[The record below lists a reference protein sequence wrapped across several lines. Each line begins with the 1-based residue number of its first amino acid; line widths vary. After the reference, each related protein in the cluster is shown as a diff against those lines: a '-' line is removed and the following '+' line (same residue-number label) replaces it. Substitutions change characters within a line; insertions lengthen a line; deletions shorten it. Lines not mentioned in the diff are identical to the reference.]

1 MGCVL
6 NGGTQML
13 SLLLDIDDVAK
24 LIKLSPATIEN
35 WAYGRK
41 PAPAGF
47 PDPIKVGRLLRY
59 RRADIEVWIGG
70 LGVPGNPA
78 PSGAVA
84 PLLRAKPKRLRG
96 RPRKMEAAL

>member
-1 MGCVL
+1 
-6 NGGTQML
+6 ML

-47 PDPIKVGRLLRY
+47 PAPIKVGRLLRY
-59 RRADIEVWIGG
+59 QD
-70 LGVPGNPA
+70 
-78 PSGAVA
+78 S
-84 PLLRAKPKRLRG
+84 
-96 RPRKMEAAL
+96 

>member
-35 WAYGRK
+35 
-41 PAPAGF
+41 
-47 PDPIKVGRLLRY
+47 
-59 RRADIEVWIGG
+59 
-70 LGVPGNPA
+70 
-78 PSGAVA
+78 
-84 PLLRAKPKRLRG
+84 
-96 RPRKMEAAL
+96 